1 MDALCGKTIRNGD
14 RGSSPPTTAIVAEDP
29 ESWDGPAG
37 VAVQMRFLHQNCVA
51 SLTSQKR

>member
-1 MDALCGKTIRNGD
+1 MDALGGKTIRNGD